1 MSGAVTTEGDF
12 CFSAMAG
19 EFPGAPSTDALWH
32 LLCEGQIAPVNS
44 MLTRWELNK
53 ASIYSAKAGEK
64 DRVYLDSAF
73 CLTDDLSI
81 PSRHEGRQVA
91 IGKKVLQTLL
101 AQLAGQGSALIKE
114 RTALVVATSWSD
126 ESYFVTGMSEK
137 ADAPRGHSFQGYTP
151 GEQVA
156 ELAAAFAF
164 GGPALSVDTACS
176 SFPYAIDM
184 AKALV
189 NSGQA
194 DNAIVMALNT
204 VLPPALFLG
213 FSQLTAFSSRAQMQA
228 FGQDADGI
236 VPGECAVAF
245 LVEPLSQALIAQRRP
260 LGVLRALGLSAD
272 GAEGSVFA
280 PGKQAQ
286 YTAYQRAYVGLD
298 PNDVDYIET
307 HGTGTPLGDAT
318 ELGSLNSFF
327 APHRTDDKKITI
339 GSIKSVIGHPL
350 AAAGGAS
357 LAKALMILRHKGIPP
372 QPDYRPSAKVDETC
386 LQLATEQ
393 VQPLADRQSAIRV
406 GISSFGFGGA
416 NAHLVVDEYIPD
428 NHPAAPL
435 AVPLAAPGV
444 LMLDLAIVEAEAAIG
459 SHCSLQSFKQ
469 QLDQPAAPSVIF
481 PYGRFVDYAAAPA
494 QPLLGKFLAQDRVI
508 DIDGFGMGPKPLAH
522 VDPFKLLIT
531 DRVNHL
537 LRRLPSGVAG
547 SSGTAMVMCCNMG
560 GERFSNAYSSAHN
573 FYGQAQGMPPGVEVT
588 DVATMLPNMLSGYPA
603 QIFDFKG
610 FHQTLVGTPG
620 LFWQTLLAS
629 RQWFKEGITTLLLG
643 AGRFI
648 SAEIEIERAR
658 HSATVQGEGLGLI
671 ALRPY
676 QPDSSD
682 KPLLVI
688 RAAVLAHAANSL
700 DEACQLLG
708 KERGHYQNIEVCE
721 LQPDATHASGSLQE
735 ITGFLAEASGIETL
749 LAVMLSASAHTV
761 IEVREAGKAVMWLFT
776 EKLQEWSPA
785 AAETTPAIKH
795 PFTLRFAHSAPHEL
809 QQVIAPA
816 RPVSLVREAQ
826 HDGVDVLQLSDMLTN
841 TLLAGLRVRVRAME
855 SLFTL
860 HRGAEVQRPAH
871 WQRCP
876 ENIVIANVQR
886 GPQSLQAQL
895 VVNEAHP
902 YFFDHPLD
910 HIPGILLLEGVLQLI
925 ELAMPPL
932 SGRVAYVKTLTIKF
946 QQYVQKQGVIDL
958 HLEHGEAPQVFNAKV
973 MQAGKLMCTCILGM
987 AYSSAFETLPAGE
1000 FTATRCRDKA
1010 LLHKA
1015 REENVI
1021 VSDMSGIAQGLSV
1034 DTLKL
1039 PDEHFFQEGD
1049 PEHYS
1054 MVYFLEVARQCY
1066 MQIAHSYL
1074 RIPLK
1079 TPMNL
1084 LALSFTL
1091 DRPIPRSSPLS
1102 LAPQAGF
1109 DAQHQPFKTNRIY
1122 IDLFNR
1128 GEKIGQASITAQVL
1142 SQSVPAA

>member
-1 MSGAVTTEGDF
+1 MNGAVTTEGDF

-32 LLCEGQIAPVNS
+32 LLSQRQIAPINS
-44 MLTRWELNK
+44 MLTRWELDK
-53 ASIYSAKAGEK
+53 AAIFSAKAGEK

-73 CLTDDLSI
+73 CLTDDVST

-101 AQLAGQGSALIKE
+101 TQLAGQGSPLIKE

-126 ESYFVTGMSEK
+126 ESYFVTGMSGK
-137 ADAPRGHSFQGYTP
+137 TDAPKGYTP

-184 AKALV
+184 AQALV

-245 LVEPLSQALIAQRRP
+245 LVEPVSQALIAQRRP
-260 LGVLRALGLSAD
+260 LGVLRALGMSAD

-286 YTAYQRAYVGLD
+286 YTAYQRAYIGLD

-318 ELGSLNSFF
+318 ELDSLNSFF
-327 APHRTDDKKITI
+327 APHCTDGKKITI

-372 QPDYRPSAKVDETC
+372 QPDYRPSAKVDETS
-386 LQLATEQ
+386 LQLATKQ
-393 VQPLADRQSAIRV
+393 IQPLADRQSAIRI

-428 NHPAAPL
+428 NRPAVHL
-435 AVPLAAPGV
+435 ANPGV

-469 QLDQPAAPSVIF
+469 QLDRPAASPVSF
-481 PYGRFVDYAAAPA
+481 PYGRFVDYTPAPG
-494 QPLLGKFLAQDRVI
+494 QPLLGQFLAQDRVI

-537 LRRLPSGVAG
+537 LRRLPGVAG
-547 SSGTAMVMCCNMG
+547 SPGTAMVMCCNMG

-573 FYGQAQGMPPGVEVT
+573 FYSQAQGTPPGVEVA

-629 RQWFKEGITTLLLG
+629 QQWFKKGVTTLLLG

-648 SAEIEIERAR
+648 SGEIEIERAR

-676 QPDSSD
+676 QPDASD

-700 DEACQLLG
+700 EEACQLLG
-708 KERGHYQNIEVCE
+708 KERSQYQNVEVCE
-721 LQPDATHASGSLQE
+721 LQPDATHANGSLQE

-749 LAVMLSASAHTV
+749 LAVILSASVRTV

-776 EKLQEWSPA
+776 EKLQEWSPV
-785 AAETTPAIKH
+785 AEPAPAIKH
-795 PFTLRFAHSAPHEL
+795 PFTLRFAHSASHEL
-809 QQVIAPA
+809 QQVIPPA
-816 RPVSLVREAQ
+816 RPVSLVREPQ
-826 HDGVDVLQLSDMLTN
+826 NDGVDVLQLSDMLTN
-841 TLLAGLRVRVRAME
+841 TLLSGLRVRVRAME
-855 SLFTL
+855 GIFAL

-871 WQRCP
+871 WQRNP
-876 ENIVIANVQR
+876 QNIVIANVQR
-886 GPQSLQAQL
+886 GPQSLHAQL

-925 ELAMPPL
+925 ELALPPL
-932 SGRVAYVKTLTIKF
+932 SGRVAYVKTLSIKF

-958 HLEHGEAPQVFNAKV
+958 HLEQDKDPHVFHAKV
-973 MQAGKLMCTCILGM
+973 MQGGKLMCTCILGM
-987 AYSSAFETLPAGE
+987 TYSSAFETLPAGE
-1000 FTATRCRDKA
+1000 FRATRCRDKA

-1021 VSDMSGIAQGLSV
+1021 VSDMSTFAQGLSV

-1039 PDEHFFQEGD
+1039 PDDHFFQEGD

-1066 MQIAHSYL
+1066 MQIAHTYL
-1074 RIPLK
+1074 RIPLN

-1091 DRPIPRSSPLS
+1091 DRPIPRNSPLS

-1109 DAQHQPFKTNRIY
+1109 DAQQPFKTNRIY

-1142 SQSVPAA
+1142 SQSAPAA